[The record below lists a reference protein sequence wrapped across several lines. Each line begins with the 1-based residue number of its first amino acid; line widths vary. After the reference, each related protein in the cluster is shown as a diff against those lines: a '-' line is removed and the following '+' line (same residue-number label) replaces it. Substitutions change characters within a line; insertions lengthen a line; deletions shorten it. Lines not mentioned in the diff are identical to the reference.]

1 MLLKSEIAASK
12 YPVLGGVAVSTAGF
26 DITEKGWFGAKVVL
40 RLHICPDNVVPY

>member
-12 YPVLGGVAVSTAGF
+12 QPVLGGVAVSSAGF